1 MFDITCATC
10 RQRYLVGSRSIRAL
24 RNTDQ
29 GPVAVVRCPAGH
41 LLEHEFRHPGHRATV
56 VPGEEPGPGGEP
68 RAPTRVGPAVATTAS
83 GAA

>member
-10 RQRYLVGSRSIRAL
+10 EQRHLVGPRSIVAL

-41 LLEHEFRHPGHRATV
+41 LLEHEFRRPARRAAASSGERGHPQ
-56 VPGEEPGPGGEP
+56 
-68 RAPTRVGPAVATTAS
+68 PTGASVSPA
-83 GAA
+83 

>member
-10 RQRYLVGSRSIRAL
+10 QQRYLVGSRSIQAF

-41 LLEHEFRHPGHRATV
+41 LLEHEFRQPARRPAGSPGDDRGRV
-56 VPGEEPGPGGEP
+56 EELVPRIG
-68 RAPTRVGPAVATTAS
+68 
-83 GAA
+83 